1 VRIGL
6 GPRLRWQLCAS
17 WALLNLSGAGVR
29 GVDAYRAARRSAT
42 IIPMPE
48 EAPEVA
54 HEEKTAQNVTVER
67 KTVHELEGDYRPAS
81 GTYLDPVNAR
91 VEPDDYSYLLRLSEA
106 LNTTLDLRTLLKR
119 TAELIRSV
127 IPYRIFAILLLDE
140 SGQELRMRFQ
150 IGHTPEI
157 ERMQIRMGQGVVGQ
171 VAQTR
176 QAVMINDVS
185 IAENYIPANECVRA
199 ELAVPLINKNKVI
212 GVLDIESEEAGYFR
226 PEHLH
231 LLTLTASRI
240 AQAIQNARLYSRVT
254 RQAQALEVLNEIAV
268 ELTSILD
275 LDQLFERIGQLLR
288 RLIDYQ
294 MFTIMLVDPRG
305 DRLVTRYTWRFGH
318 SSMPQ
323 RWMPINTGLVG
334 AAVSEWRLINVP
346 DVRNDHRYF
355 MINPETRSEMIVPLF
370 YKNRVIG
377 VLDLEHVK
385 PNYFHER
392 HERTLTTLAAQIAI
406 AIENA
411 RLYQQVL
418 GHEQQLERDLS
429 MARQVQLRLLPS
441 SCPIHTN
448 ADFAAQFLPARSIGG
463 DMYDFVEYD
472 ANRSAIILGDV
483 SGKAAPAALFA
494 ALVSGIMRA
503 AAAQKPSPAEMLELL
518 NESLQERRLDSQ
530 YVTMLY
536 TVWNDENRTLQVANA
551 GGVPPIFCR
560 GGEAVT
566 VRAEGFPLGMFPK
579 AEYEEFTISTQPGDA
594 LIFVSDGITDA
605 ENAAG
610 DMYGSDHLTEILCK
624 HRDRPANQIAEAIF
638 ADVARFQGAKD
649 RFDDET
655 ILVLRVR

>member
-1 VRIGL
+1 MPEDAAIPSLV
-6 GPRLRWQLCAS
+6 AKT
-17 WALLNLSGAGVR
+17 ALE
-29 GVDAYRAARRSAT
+29 AAVKERRS
-42 IIPMPE
+42 
-48 EAPEVA
+48 
-54 HEEKTAQNVTVER
+54 
-67 KTVHELEGDYRPAS
+67 HELEGDYRPAA

-91 VEPDDYSYLLRLSEA
+91 VDPADYSYLLRLAET

-119 TAELIRSV
+119 TAELIRIV

-140 SGQELRMRFQ
+140 SSQELRMRFQ

-157 ERMQIRMGQGVVGQ
+157 ERSRIPLGQGIVGQ

-176 QAVMINDVS
+176 QAILLNDVS
-185 IAENYIPANECVRA
+185 TVENYIPANPCVRS

-212 GVLDIESEEAGYFR
+212 GVLDIESEEANYFR

-240 AQAIQNARLYSRVT
+240 GQAIQNARLYSRVT
-254 RQAQALEVLNEIAV
+254 RQAQALEVLNEISV

-275 LDQLFERIGQLLR
+275 LDPLFERIGQLLR

-294 MFTIMLVDPRG
+294 MFTIMLVDATG
-305 DRLVTRYTWRFGH
+305 ERLVTRYSWRFGH
-318 SSMPQ
+318 ASTPS
-323 RWMPINTGLVG
+323 RWLPINTGLVG
-334 AAVSEWRLINVP
+334 AAVNEWRLINVP
-346 DVRNDHRYF
+346 DVRKDLRYH

-377 VLDLEHVK
+377 VLDLEHVR
-385 PNYFHER
+385 PGYFHER

-411 RLYQQVL
+411 RLYSQVL
-418 GHEQQLERDLS
+418 RHEQQLERDLA
-429 MARQVQLRLLPS
+429 MARQVQLRLLPATV
-441 SCPIHTN
+441 PDHPHGE
-448 ADFAAQFLPARSIGG
+448 FAARFLPARSIGG
-463 DMYDFVEYD
+463 DLYDFVEYD
-472 ANRSAIILGDV
+472 SNRSAIILGDV

-503 AAAQKPSPAEMLELL
+503 AAAQKPSPAEMLVLL

-536 TVWNDENRTLQVANA
+536 AVWNDDNRTLQVANA
-551 GGVPPIFCR
+551 GAVPPIFCR
-560 GGEAVT
+560 GGEVT
-566 VRAEGFPLGMFPK
+566 TIRAEGFPLGMFPQ
-579 AEYEEFTISTQPGDA
+579 AEYDEFSVSTQPGDA
-594 LIFVSDGITDA
+594 FIFISDGITDA
-605 ENAAG
+605 ENAQG
-610 DMYGSDHLTEILCK
+610 DMYGTDRLTELLLS
-624 HRDRPANQIAEAIF
+624 HHHYPAGQIAEAIF
-638 ADVARFQGAKD
+638 ADVARFQAGQP

>member
-1 VRIGL
+1 M
-6 GPRLRWQLCAS
+6 AE
-17 WALLNLSGAGVR
+17 
-29 GVDAYRAARRSAT
+29 DAATAPPAPQKARESVGRDRRR
-42 IIPMPE
+42 PE
-48 EAPEVA
+48 F
-54 HEEKTAQNVTVER
+54 
-67 KTVHELEGDYRPAS
+67 EGDYRPAA

-91 VEPDDYSYLLRLSEA
+91 IEPDDYGYLLRLAET
-106 LNTTLDLRTLLKR
+106 LNTTLDLLTLLKR
-119 TAELIRSV
+119 TSELIRAV
-127 IPYRIFAILLLDE
+127 IPYKIFAILLLDE
-140 SGQELRMRFQ
+140 TGKELRMRFQ
-150 IGHTPEI
+150 IGHTPEV
-157 ERMQIRMGQGVVGQ
+157 ERMKIPLGEGVIGK

-176 QAVMINDVS
+176 QAILLNDVS
-185 IAENYIPANECVRA
+185 TSADYIPANDKVRS
-199 ELAVPLINKNKVI
+199 ELAVPLINKNRVV
-212 GVLDIESEEAGYFR
+212 GVLDIESEEVDYFR

-240 AQAIQNARLYSRVT
+240 GQAIQNARLYSRVT

-294 MFTIMLVDPRG
+294 MFTIMLVNATG

-318 SSMPQ
+318 SSTPS
-323 RWMPINTGLVG
+323 RWLPVNTGLVG
-334 AAVSEWRLINVP
+334 AAVAEWRLINVP
-346 DVRNDHRYF
+346 DVRQDPRYH

-385 PNYFHER
+385 VGYFHER

-411 RLYQQVL
+411 RLYQQVVR
-418 GHEQQLERDLS
+418 HEQQLERDLS

-441 SCPIHTN
+441 TCPIHTN

-463 DMYDFVEYD
+463 DLYDFAEYD
-472 ANRSAIILGDV
+472 SDRSAIILGDV

-503 AAAQKPSPAEMLELL
+503 ATARKPGPAEMLKLL

-536 TVWNDENRTLQVANA
+536 AVWNDDSRTLQVANA
-551 GGVPPIFCR
+551 GAVPPIFCR
-560 GGEAVT
+560 AGQITT
-566 VRAEGFPLGMFPK
+566 VRAEGFPLGMFPE
-579 AEYEEFTISTQPGDA
+579 AEYEEFSVSTQPGDVFV
-594 LIFVSDGITDA
+594 FVSDGITDA
-605 ENAAG
+605 ENAQG
-610 DMYGSDHLTEILCK
+610 EMYGTDPLSAMLCG
-624 HRDRPANQIAEAIF
+624 HRNATAAQIAEAIF
-638 ADVARFQGAKD
+638 ADVARFQGGKD